1 MKENPKT
8 GDNGKVSV
16 EKINKQIASHD
27 DAIATLNKQI
37 EKLVEQGRTTQQ
49 KLNEV
54 VDLKKQ
60 HIGAKAALMSLLV
73 KDDDKKKITN
83 TKCNKTTVGALLI
96 RNSWGTGWGDKGYGW
111 LPYEYVLKGLA
122 LDFWSI
128 LSQEWV
134 NTGNFGL

>member
-1 MKENPKT
+1 MAV
-8 GDNGKVSV
+8 GY
-16 EKINKQIASHD
+16 
-27 DAIATLNKQI
+27 
-37 EKLVEQGRTTQQ
+37 
-49 KLNEV
+49 
-54 VDLKKQ
+54 
-60 HIGAKAALMSLLV
+60 
-73 KDDDKKKITN
+73 DDKKKITN
-83 TKCNKTTVGALLI
+83 TQCNKTTIGALLI